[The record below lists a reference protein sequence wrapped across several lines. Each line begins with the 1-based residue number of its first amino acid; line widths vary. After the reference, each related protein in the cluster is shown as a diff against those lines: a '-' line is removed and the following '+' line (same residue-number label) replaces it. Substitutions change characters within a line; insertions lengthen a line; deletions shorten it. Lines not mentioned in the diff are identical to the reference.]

1 MEYVKKINSII
12 PTRGIFRYDFLV
24 DKDDIYINEINTIP
38 GSHALYLWQNL
49 NISKYELLSDIVEEA
64 LSDNPITWTTTG
76 SDGLALKSAKDI
88 QSKLG

>member
-1 MEYVKKINSII
+1 M
-12 PTRGIFRYDFLV
+12 
-24 DKDDIYINEINTIP
+24 
-38 GSHALYLWQNL
+38 YLWQNL